1 MLHQT
6 PACLRSEILSQH
18 TNITDIM
25 LGFLTHSSHMKTRS
39 LKSLHWATF
48 HIGAS
53 GSVKLASSITASVFP
68 LYSCNWGQDVA
79 SWTCACTRPQL
90 QHSILEVI
98 STWSELYGFVLFLF
112 VLGFFCLFWLAFSL
126 LFVLLGAVV
135 WVVGFFVLSFGFD
148 LPILLKTCGIKYLSL
163 LFSFMPDFIVKF

>member
-1 MLHQT
+1 MSTTSILLGGPDEKYMGRDPWGTPRCALPTMRKCFIKHQLVSE
-6 PACLRSEILSQH
+6 ARSYHGTQL
-18 TNITDIM
+18 NITDIM

-98 STWSELYGFVLFLF
+98 STWSELYGFVLFVFVCVGVFLF
-112 VLGFFCLFWLAFSL
+112 VL
-126 LFVLLGAVV
+126 
-135 WVVGFFVLSFGFD
+135 VG
-148 LPILLKTCGIKYLSL
+148 I
-163 LFSFMPDFIVKF
+163 